1 MNRDEL
7 LEIFGGG
14 RREILKTLKERDRFL
29 LNTDTGEICRVLEEI
44 VRNPGTM
51 HIKLDGPQTPLEWK
65 NWERR
70 ADRNKMFVDGKPVYW
85 IEIGH
90 DNGRIY
96 DHYEPVKW
104 LDLEPGEEVWI
115 DNVAANP
122 QAPVP
127 VTGPWIVV
135 NYHKLFSI
143 KNNSTIS
150 YQADNLVRKK

>member
-1 MNRDEL
+1 MEF
-7 LEIFGGG
+7 FGGG
-14 RREILKTLKERDRFL
+14 RVEILKTLKERDRFL
-29 LNTDTGEICRVLEEI
+29 ANTDLREIERLLQQI
-44 VRNPGTM
+44 ADYPSTIR
-51 HIKLDGPQTPLEWK
+51 IKLEGPQNPVEWK

-70 ADRNKMFVDGKPVYW
+70 AGRNKMFVEGKPVYW

-127 VTGPWIVV
+127 ATGPWIVV
-135 NYHKLFSI
+135 DYHKLFSI
-143 KNNSTIS
+143 KNNSTIT
-150 YQADNLVRKK
+150 YQVDNIVRKK

>member
-1 MNRDEL
+1 MNGDEM

-14 RREILKTLKERDRFL
+14 RKEILKTLKERDHFL
-29 LNTDTGEICRVLEEI
+29 LNTDTGEICRLLGEI
-44 VRNPGTM
+44 VHNPGTIR
-51 HIKLDGPQTPLEWK
+51 IKLEGPQNPTEWK

-70 ADRNKMFVDGKPVYW
+70 ADRNKMFVEGKPAYW

-96 DHYEPVKW
+96 DYYEPVEW

-122 QAPVP
+122 QAAVP
-127 VTGPWIVV
+127 VTGPWLVV
-135 NYHKLFSI
+135 NYHKLFSL
-143 KNNSTIS
+143 KDHRTIP
-150 YQADNLVRKK
+150 YQMDNLVRKI